1 MAGIYTRDNVNYSQM
16 LQNAIANR
24 ARNAER
30 QAQYIQNQGK
40 LWGDAATNVGKYLG
54 RGIFAT
60 ADSIGDEDEAELAH
74 LKEIKAEQE
83 QKAYEEEI
91 QKAYDAQVEQRKKFD
106 EIFNN
111 PEKLAKEQAER
122 ESYINKQINDY
133 ADYKPNGTYD
143 MTGYRPFD
151 TREGAY
157 IAPQVGGA
165 ESVAMNGYN
174 PILNHNP
181 SISEIQSLAYR
192 DKMKGIYGE
201 DVPANYPEDY
211 YTDPYY
217 YGLDLSNPYSNSMQN
232 YYRRGR

>member
-40 LWGDAATNVGKYLG
+40 LWGDTATNVGKIAG
-54 RGIFAT
+54 RGYMAYQ
-60 ADSIGDEDEAELAH
+60 DSLDEDEAELAQ
-74 LKEIKAEQE
+74 LKA
-83 QKAYEEEI
+83 QKAYEE
-91 QKAYDAQVEQRKKFD
+91 QVEQRKKFD

-111 PEKLAKEQAER
+111 PEKLAKEQAAR
-122 ESYINKQINDY
+122 ESYIEKQYNDY

-143 MTGYRPFD
+143 MAGYRPFD

-181 SISEIQSLAYR
+181 SISEIQSLSYR